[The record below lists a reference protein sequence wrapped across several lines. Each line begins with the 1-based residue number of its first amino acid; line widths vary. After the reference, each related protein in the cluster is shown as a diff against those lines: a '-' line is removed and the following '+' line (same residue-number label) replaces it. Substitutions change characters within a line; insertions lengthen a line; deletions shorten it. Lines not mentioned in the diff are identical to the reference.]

1 MNEVAYALYMKE
13 AKKADELHAL
23 IQEIAKE
30 EGWLKGIPEELISPS
45 KLHAYARM
53 KGIITAEEHN
63 LLYRFY
69 R

>member
-1 MNEVAYALYMKE
+1 MNEVDYIFYIRD

-30 EGWLKGIPEELISPS
+30 EGWVKGIPEEAISSS
-45 KLHAYARM
+45 KLHAYAKM
-53 KGIITAEEHN
+53 KGIITLEERN
-63 LLYRFY
+63 LLRRFY